1 MLTKDKI
8 ILATIFTE
16 LSTDHCDA
24 NFAKKKEKS
33 SKKHCI
39 ATSGPLHY
47 MHYCSL
53 HASTQESLIP
63 SEENCFGL
71 TSSECKLNMSCP

>member
-24 NFAKKKEKS
+24 MAFTIPNTTLTKEVR
-33 SKKHCI
+33 
-39 ATSGPLHY
+39 T
-47 MHYCSL
+47 
-53 HASTQESLIP
+53 
-63 SEENCFGL
+63 
-71 TSSECKLNMSCP
+71 